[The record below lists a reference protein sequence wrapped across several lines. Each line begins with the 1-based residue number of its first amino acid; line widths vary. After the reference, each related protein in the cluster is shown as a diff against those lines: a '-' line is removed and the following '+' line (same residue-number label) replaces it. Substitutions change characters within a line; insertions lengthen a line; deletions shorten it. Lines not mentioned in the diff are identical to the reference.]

1 VTHSY
6 PLFLQFC
13 AQFGLC
19 SLRQLTCRE
28 CVRGKEP
35 DDYVFTRKSGNPIL
49 DFRGAWYSLCE
60 RAGLGKLV
68 KTDDGK
74 EVWTGL
80 IFHDLRRSAVRNM
93 VRRGIP
99 ERVAMIS
106 GHKTRAIFDRYNIV
120 SESDLIHATHLL
132 ENGQS
137 GEFGHSLGIVTK
149 MKHPQ
154 NSNNHLYNEY
164 VAKVAELADAPDLG
178 TRNGPSEH
186 YPRVALCYCLQPLT
200 RCQLCVNSC
209 ET

>member
-1 VTHSY
+1 
-6 PLFLQFC
+6 
-13 AQFGLC
+13 
-19 SLRQLTCRE
+19 
-28 CVRGKEP
+28 
-35 DDYVFTRKSGNPIL
+35 
-49 DFRGAWYSLCE
+49 
-60 RAGLGKLV
+60 LGKLV

-137 GEFGHSLGIVTK
+137 GEFGHSFG
-149 MKHPQ
+149 HSDQ
-154 NSNNHLYNEY
+154 NE
-164 VAKVAELADAPDLG
+164 AP
-178 TRNGPSEH
+178 SKQQ
-186 YPRVALCYCLQPLT
+186 QPL
-200 RCQLCVNSC
+200 V
-209 ET
+209 